1 MFQLKN
7 TRWNM
12 SKIKAEDIDYIHV
25 EEVTFSVVMRDGS
38 DVLVSEK
45 GIELDTYSR
54 ETLADNVMYH
64 LEQGKPV
71 EILDDDDDM
80 ITFEPDID
88 LTETH

>member
-1 MFQLKN
+1 
-7 TRWNM
+7 M
-12 SKIKAEDIDYIHV
+12 SKIKAEDVDYVHV
-25 EEVTFSVVMRDGS
+25 EEVTFSVVMQDGS

-45 GIELDTYSR
+45 GIELDTFTK
-54 ETLADNVMYH
+54 EQLADNVMYH

-88 LTETH
+88 LTGTH

>member
-1 MFQLKN
+1 
-7 TRWNM
+7 M

-71 EILDDDDDM
+71 EILDDDDDV
-80 ITFEPDID
+80 ISFEPDMD
-88 LTETH
+88 LSGVQ

>member
-1 MFQLKN
+1 MP
-7 TRWNM
+7 
-12 SKIKAEDIDYIHV
+12 KIKTEDVDYVFI

-45 GIELDTYSR
+45 GIELDTYTK
-54 ETLADNVMYH
+54 EQLADNVMYH
-64 LEQGKPV
+64 IEKGKPV

>member
-1 MFQLKN
+1 
-7 TRWNM
+7 M
-12 SKIKAEDIDYIHV
+12 SKIKAEDVDYVHV
-25 EEVTFSVVMRDGS
+25 EEVTFSVVMQDGS

-45 GIELDTYSR
+45 GIELDSYTK
-54 ETLADNVMYH
+54 EQLADNIMYH

-88 LTETH
+88 LTGTH